1 VAIIAAITIVHYS
14 VSHTYI
20 YIHDISR
27 RLYYLPIILAS
38 YWFGKSGGIYSAL
51 TITLAYFPHALFYWY
66 GKHPRY
72 LDNMI
77 EIVFFNVV
85 GYMIGSYIEKKNEQ
99 RLSAEKTSRELK
111 EAYQKLTQNTERVMQ
126 LEEELRFADRLALMG
141 ELSASFAHEI
151 RNPLGGI
158 QGAAEILSKAIPEQD
173 QNREFVQIQLDE
185 IKRLNQVVE
194 NYLSLSG
201 PELKAFSAYNLVDII
216 ISIRDLIQLSARQ
229 HHVDLVFNAHDKDGL
244 WIYGDLIRLRQAFL
258 NIALNGIHAMPEG
271 GTLKFIVEPFPDDQ
285 KVRITV
291 RDTGKGIP
299 QSIREKIF
307 DPFFSTREKGSG
319 LGLTI
324 ARRIIED
331 HQGQITFESNEQ
343 GTAFFI
349 GFPMHRVNSDG

>member
-1 VAIIAAITIVHYS
+1 
-14 VSHTYI
+14 
-20 YIHDISR
+20 
-27 RLYYLPIILAS
+27 L
-38 YWFGKSGGIYSAL
+38 
-51 TITLAYFPHALFYWY
+51 
-66 GKHPRY
+66 
-72 LDNMI
+72 I

-99 RLSAEKTSRELK
+99 RLSAEKTSRELQ

-158 QGAAEILSKAIPEQD
+158 QGAAEILSKAIPEQN
-173 QNREFVQIQLDE
+173 QNHEFVQIQLAE

-201 PELKAFSAYNLVDII
+201 AEVKSFSAYNLVDII
-216 ISIRDLIQLSARQ
+216 ASIRDLIQLSARQ
-229 HHVDLVFNAHDKDGL
+229 HRVDLVFNAHDKDGL

-331 HQGQITFESNEQ
+331 HQGQITFESNGQ

-349 GFPMHRVNSDG
+349 ELPLNRVNADG